1 MDFENIYKSRAVILD
16 MLRLRNCDVSGFE
29 GQTRDELNILYQ
41 QHGAKGNN
49 EIDTLDMIVPKNSDS
64 GENYKIMIKYL
75 ISSKVRNVN
84 IKSCIEDIYE
94 QELINKNDVLI
105 LITKDKV
112 TYQGFLEEYINTLFY
127 TQKIFVQ
134 ILFLGNLMF
143 NISKHE
149 LVPTYRIMSETE
161 KQNLISKLY
170 LESEEKLP
178 FVLVTDPVARFYGVR
193 IGEVCEIQYNNET
206 NGKNKFYRLC
216 VAN

>member
-1 MDFENIYKSRAVILD
+1 
-16 MLRLRNCDVSGFE
+16 
-29 GQTRDELNILYQ
+29 
-41 QHGAKGNN
+41 
-49 EIDTLDMIVPKNSDS
+49 
-64 GENYKIMIKYL
+64 
-75 ISSKVRNVN
+75 
-84 IKSCIEDIYE
+84 
-94 QELINKNDVLI
+94 
-105 LITKDKV
+105 
-112 TYQGFLEEYINTLFY
+112 
-127 TQKIFVQ
+127 
-134 ILFLGNLMF
+134 MF